1 VGQDKFFWATDYP
14 HDDHT
19 QGYMAALDTLVEQL
33 SEPARRGI
41 LGDNVA
47 RVYGLNN

>member
-1 VGQDKFFWATDYP
+1 VGADKFFWATDFP

-19 QGYMAALDTLVEQL
+19 RDYLPALARLITPL
-33 SEPARRGI
+33 SEQGRRGI

-47 RVYGLNN
+47 RVYGL